1 MRRDELR
8 ALGALAGDAAAGIA
22 GQAREVHEG
31 VAARVFAAVGPPA
44 APVRAIHDRVSTR
57 AYAAASALT
66 GAIVKGGAAAASL
79 ARPDD
84 APSLANAPGGGLA
97 VGALNGMW
105 GDRLHRDR
113 SPLETPMAV
122 RVRGRDVALD
132 AGSLRRAF
140 PQATPR
146 LAVFLHGLCETEDA
160 WRLRSARSVPYPQR
174 LRTELGYT
182 PILIRY
188 NSGRHISHNGR
199 ALAALLEELTAHWP
213 VAVAEVALIGHSM
226 GGLVARGACHYA
238 GEGGD
243 GVWRERVR
251 HVFMLGTPHKG
262 APLELGA
269 NAVCHAAGRVP
280 ELAPFAA
287 PIRLRSLGVKDLA
300 YGYVVDADW
309 EGHDPD
315 AFWTN
320 TGTVVPFLETAT
332 HYFVSASLTREPDAP
347 VGRMLG
353 DLLVLR
359 PSAWSQG
366 HRRERLQFPV
376 EQYAH
381 VGGATHFDLLNHPAV
396 YAQISR
402 WLSAGAPQLES
413 ASRASRSD
421 GGGARGAVGVA
432 QRP

>member
-8 ALGALAGDAAAGIA
+8 ALGELAGAAAAGIA
-22 GQAREVHEG
+22 GQARELHESI
-31 VAARVFAAVGPPA
+31 AARVFGALGPSA
-44 APVRAIHDRVSTR
+44 APVREVHDRVSAG

-66 GAIVKGGAAAASL
+66 GAVVKGGAATAGLGWAG
-79 ARPDD
+79 AFPD
-84 APSLANAPGGGLA
+84 APSLSDDLRGRLV

-105 GDRLHRDR
+105 GDRLHQDG
-113 SPLETPMAV
+113 SALATAMAV
-122 RVRGRDVALD
+122 RVRGTDVALD
-132 AGSLRRAF
+132 ADSLRRAF

-160 WRLRSARSVPYPQR
+160 WRLGAARHVPYARR
-174 LRTELGYT
+174 LQAELGYT

-199 ALAALLEELTAHWP
+199 ALAALLDEVCAHWP
-213 VAVAEVALIGHSM
+213 LEVSEVALIGHSM

-238 GEGGD
+238 GAGS
-243 GVWRERVR
+243 WRERVR

-269 NAVCHAAGRVP
+269 NAVCHAAARVP
-280 ELAPFAA
+280 ELTPFAA
-287 PIRLRSLGVKDLA
+287 PIRVRSVGVKDLA

-309 EGHDPD
+309 EGHDLD

-320 TGTVVPFLETAT
+320 TGTDVPFLQTAT

-347 VGRMLG
+347 VGRLLG

-366 HRRERLQFPV
+366 ARGERLRFPV

-396 YAQISR
+396 YAQIHR
-402 WLSAGAPQLES
+402 WLSAGTPQLP
-413 ASRASRSD
+413 APVAW
-421 GGGARGAVGVA
+421 AAA